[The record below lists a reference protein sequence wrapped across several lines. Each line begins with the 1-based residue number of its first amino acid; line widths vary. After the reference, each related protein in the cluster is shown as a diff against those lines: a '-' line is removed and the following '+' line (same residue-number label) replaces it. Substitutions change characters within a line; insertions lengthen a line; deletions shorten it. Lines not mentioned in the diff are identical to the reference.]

1 MIDLVN
7 QDTFNFALTG
17 KAFGILRKSF
27 PVIFEKVLV
36 NGTVYARMSPD
47 QKAQLVEHLI
57 SIGYCVSM
65 CGDGANDCSALKAG
79 LYLCYIMTSV
89 TIVIINY

>member
-1 MIDLVN
+1 MINVSPS
-7 QDTFNFALTG
+7 QDSYNFAMTG
-17 KAFGILRKSF
+17 KTFAVLRKSF
-27 PVIFEKVLV
+27 PKVLEKILV

-65 CGDGANDCSALKAG
+65 CGDGANDTIALKAG
-79 LYLCYIMTSV
+79 TQYNIFNGIIYI
-89 TIVIINY
+89 YFQ